1 MLKGAG
7 GLNFWELFEEFIAD
21 ELKGQKVCFSCRV
34 AAIPEDVVSKWVLTG
49 LRFRNYQCIPY
60 NSQMDFF
67 KSSLLSCLQNFIMEF
82 PLPCIV
88 SITLEVSVPPLNL
101 LFFPLY

>member
-1 MLKGAG
+1 MVLKGAG

-67 KSSLLSCLQNFIMEF
+67 SRVHYCPASRISSWNFLCLA
-82 PLPCIV
+82 
-88 SITLEVSVPPLNL
+88 
-101 LFFPLY
+101 